1 MENIREIAQAVKDH
15 LISLAIEDNL
25 PLDMI
30 MIPLSSWSSF
40 FNELKVSDIEDIILA
55 KTMNIIT
62 VVKPQPRKICY
73 WSGVDVKMKVDE
85 LNDSSEYKID
95 CTDGFI
101 NAVLDV
107 VEDRFDANYG
117 TTWEHIE
124 EAIIYVVEQDRI

>member
-1 MENIREIAQAVKDH
+1 MENVREIAQAVKDH
-15 LISLAIEDNL
+15 LISLIGSTGDNL
-25 PLDMI
+25 PLDM
-30 MIPLSSWSSF
+30 
-40 FNELKVSDIEDIILA
+40 NELNVSDIEDIILA

-85 LNDSSEYKID
+85 LNDSSSEYKID

-117 TTWEHIE
+117 TTWEDVE
-124 EAIIYVVEQDRI
+124 DAIIHVVEQQNVI

>member
-1 MENIREIAQAVKDH
+1 MENVREIAQAVKDH
-15 LISLAIEDNL
+15 LISLIGSTGDNL
-25 PLDMI
+25 PLDM
-30 MIPLSSWSSF
+30 
-40 FNELKVSDIEDIILA
+40 NELNVSDIEDIILA

-85 LNDSSEYKID
+85 LNDSSSEYKID

-117 TTWEHIE
+117 VTWEHIE
-124 EAIIYVVEQDRI
+124 DAIIHVVEQQNVI

>member
-1 MENIREIAQAVKDH
+1 MENVREIAQAVKDH
-15 LISLAIEDNL
+15 LISLIGSTGDNL
-25 PLDMI
+25 PLDM
-30 MIPLSSWSSF
+30 
-40 FNELKVSDIEDIILA
+40 NELNVSDIEDIILA

-85 LNDSSEYKID
+85 LNDSREWEIDKIK

-117 TTWEHIE
+117 VTWEHIE
-124 EAIIYVVEQDRI
+124 EAIIDVWEVERM

>member
-1 MENIREIAQAVKDH
+1 MENEIRRVITNLIYTADAKPRRTFTDGSPLEKKLALINEAVRNI
-15 LISLAIEDNL
+15 LILVE
-25 PLDMI
+25 
-30 MIPLSSWSSF
+30 
-40 FNELKVSDIEDIILA
+40 E
-55 KTMNIIT
+55 
-62 VVKPQPRKICY
+62 PRKICY

-117 TTWEHIE
+117 VTWEHIE
-124 EAIIYVVEQDRI
+124 DAIIHVVEQDKI

>member
-1 MENIREIAQAVKDH
+1 MENVREI
-15 LISLAIEDNL
+15 
-25 PLDMI
+25 M
-30 MIPLSSWSSF
+30 
-40 FNELKVSDIEDIILA
+40 NELNVSDIEDIILA
-55 KTMNIIT
+55 NTMNIIT

-85 LNDSSEYKID
+85 LNDSSSEYKIE

-117 TTWEHIE
+117 TTWEDVE

>member
-15 LISLAIEDNL
+15 LISLIGSTGDNL
-25 PLDMI
+25 PLDM
-30 MIPLSSWSSF
+30 
-40 FNELKVSDIEDIILA
+40 NELKVSDIEDIILA

-73 WSGVDVKMKVDE
+73 WSGVDIKMKVAE
-85 LNDSSEYKID
+85 LNDSSEYYKID

-117 TTWEHIE
+117 VTWEHIE
-124 EAIIYVVEQDRI
+124 DAIIHVVEQQNVI

>member
-1 MENIREIAQAVKDH
+1 MENVREIAQAVKDH
-15 LISLAIEDNL
+15 LISLIGSTGDNL
-25 PLDMI
+25 PLDM
-30 MIPLSSWSSF
+30 
-40 FNELKVSDIEDIILA
+40 NELNVSDIEDIILA

-73 WSGVDVKMKVDE
+73 WSGVDIKMKVDE

-117 TTWEHIE
+117 VTWEHIE
-124 EAIIYVVEQDRI
+124 DAIIYVVEQDRI

>member
-25 PLDMI
+25 PLDM
-30 MIPLSSWSSF
+30 
-40 FNELKVSDIEDIILA
+40 NELKVSDIEDIILA

-62 VVKPQPRKICY
+62 VGKPQPIKICY
-73 WSGVDVKMKVDE
+73 GSGVDVKMKVDE
-85 LNDSSEYKID
+85 LNDSREWEIDKIK

-117 TTWEHIE
+117 VTWEHIE
-124 EAIIYVVEQDRI
+124 EAIIDVWEVERM

>member
-1 MENIREIAQAVKDH
+1 MENVREIAQAVKDH
-15 LISLAIEDNL
+15 LISLIGSTGDNL
-25 PLDMI
+25 PLDM
-30 MIPLSSWSSF
+30 
-40 FNELKVSDIEDIILA
+40 NELNVSDIEDIIA

-85 LNDSSEYKID
+85 LNDSSSEYKID

-117 TTWEHIE
+117 TTWEDVE

>member
-1 MENIREIAQAVKDH
+1 MLKRLKTH
-15 LISLAIEDNL
+15 LISLIGSTGDNL
-25 PLDMI
+25 PLDM
-30 MIPLSSWSSF
+30 
-40 FNELKVSDIEDIILA
+40 NELNVSDIEDIILA

-85 LNDSSEYKID
+85 LNDSREWEIDKIK

-117 TTWEHIE
+117 VTWEHIE
-124 EAIIYVVEQDRI
+124 EAIIDVWEVERM

>member
-1 MENIREIAQAVKDH
+1 MENVREIAQAVKDH
-15 LISLAIEDNL
+15 LISLIGSTGDNL
-25 PLDMI
+25 PLDM
-30 MIPLSSWSSF
+30 
-40 FNELKVSDIEDIILA
+40 NELNVSDIEDIILA

-85 LNDSSEYKID
+85 LNNSSSEYKID

-117 TTWEHIE
+117 VTWEHIE
-124 EAIIYVVEQDRI
+124 DAIIYVVEQDRI